1 VNESFRSVESNK
13 KIGASLLRRPMRS
26 DGVVV
31 SRIGNWNP
39 AQMCLARDN
48 DVVQT
53 LTPIDPISRLAKPF
67 CQVETGAVSLSRMP
81 MARDRR
87 VTTLP

>member
-1 VNESFRSVESNK
+1 
-13 KIGASLLRRPMRS
+13 MRS

-31 SRIGNWNP
+31 SGIGNWNP

-53 LTPIDPISRLAKPF
+53 LAPDRSHQPF
-67 CQVETGAVSLSRMP
+67 GKAV
-81 MARDRR
+81 
-87 VTTLP
+87 LPALLVKLLDSYPGEWDEY